1 VPLSLIAGPANA
13 GKVALLLERY
23 VARLDDDPVLI
34 VPTRSDVDRV
44 ERELLVQTGCLFG
57 GTIGTFD
64 DVFERVARD
73 DAARR
78 PVATEA
84 QRALLVRRALGT
96 VSLNGLGRSAR
107 FGGFADAL
115 LQTVGELESG
125 MLEPDAVDGDLA
137 RLYGAYRAQ
146 LDVAGLWD
154 RDLLRARAA
163 ARLESELAAWQGQ
176 PVFAYGFEDLT
187 AAEWRLVEALAG
199 RADVAVS
206 LPYEAGRTAFEAL
219 RDTAEG
225 LAALARGRIDEL
237 APRYGEIAQPALAH
251 VERCL
256 FADATPAAPPLEGA
270 VRFLEGAGARGTL
283 ESVADEILTLVRS
296 GTAPEQIAVVC
307 PSLER
312 WRAPLETVFGLFGV
326 PYRLEGA
333 VRFSRLPLGAAAL
346 SLLRFAWLGAGRQE
360 LYAYLRSP
368 FSGLARGG
376 VDFAEGRLRGR
387 GVATP
392 ERVEEETE
400 RLRGAAVPA
409 LEALRQGT
417 SAIDGVR
424 DLLRGMAIGAHGVGV
439 PPATEPA
446 RLDLLAYER
455 ALRLLD
461 ELEQWLRLG
470 GELDREDVVNA
481 LDRLT
486 VASAGAER
494 GRVLVTDL
502 ERVRTRRLEVAFLLG
517 LEEGSLPRRGG
528 ETPFLDD
535 DERRKLGPRLR
546 RADPV
551 ARDRYLFYTA
561 ATRASR
567 RLYLVREAAT
577 DEGSPRE
584 PSPFWDELR
593 GLFDADDVERA
604 TTRRPLS
611 ALTWPLEQAPTERE
625 RLRAVA
631 ALAATDRDEA
641 EAIARANGW
650 ERRLDRAIAAFDRP
664 TALTHP
670 LVLET
675 LGSRSTFNVTELERF
690 ADCSSA
696 WFIDRLIDPKT
707 IDAEVDAKLKGSVAH
722 QALYKFFSGLPR
734 ELGTDRVRPERV
746 DDAVRFMRSC
756 LDTALGGVR
765 MDMTDMQR
773 RELDQ
778 TLWRDLEAFVHAE
791 AGSVLPLEP
800 HRFEISFGSERS
812 PQELQRGLDLGGVT
826 LSGKIDRI
834 DRDPRSARGIV
845 IDYKSGKGAPSAAEI
860 ERELRLQVPLYMLV
874 LRDLVG
880 LEPLGGVYKPLAG
893 DRKMRGLLRAE
904 AEDDGIPGFARNDYL
919 PEDAFWTQVEGARA
933 TARGLA
939 ERIRTGDV
947 SHDPKGGECPSWCAL
962 WPMCRVRRA

>member
-23 VARLDDDPVLI
+23 VERLDDDPVLI

-44 ERELLVQTGCLFG
+44 ERELLARTGCLFG
-57 GTIGTFD
+57 GSIGTFD
-64 DVFERVARD
+64 DVFERVALGD
-73 DAARR
+73 PELR
-78 PVATEA
+78 PVAGDA
-84 QRALLVRRALGT
+84 QRVLLVRRALGT

-107 FGGFADAL
+107 FGGFADSL
-115 LQTVGELESG
+115 LQAVSELESG
-125 MLEPDAVDGDLA
+125 MLEPEALDGDLA
-137 RLYGAYRAQ
+137 RLYGAYRAE
-146 LDVAGLWD
+146 LDASGLWD

-163 ARLESELAAWQGQ
+163 ARLESDLAAWQGQ

-225 LAALARGRIDEL
+225 LATLARDRIEEL
-237 APRYGEIAQPALAH
+237 PPRYGEISLPALAH
-251 VERCL
+251 VERAL
-256 FADATPAAPPLEGA
+256 FVDAPPAAPPIEGA
-270 VRFLEGAGARGTL
+270 VRFLEAAGARGTL
-283 ESVADEILTLVRS
+283 EAVADEILALARA

-312 WRAPLETVFGLFGV
+312 WRAPLETVFGVFGV

-333 VRFSRLPLGAAAL
+333 VRFSRVPLGAAVL
-346 SLLRFAWLGAGRQE
+346 SLLRFAWLGGARQE
-360 LYAYLRSP
+360 LYGYLRSP
-368 FSGLARGG
+368 FSGLARAS

-387 GVATP
+387 GIATP

-400 RLRGAAVPA
+400 RLRGANLPA
-409 LEALRQGT
+409 LDALRQNP
-417 SAIDGVR
+417 SPIDGVR
-424 DLLRGMAIGAHGVGV
+424 DLLRGAAGGAHGVGV
-439 PPATEPA
+439 PPATEAA

-461 ELEQWLRLG
+461 ELEDWQRRG
-470 GELDREDVVNA
+470 GELEREDVVAA
-481 LDRLT
+481 LERLT
-486 VASAGAER
+486 IAPAAAER
-494 GRVLVTDL
+494 GRVLVTDH
-502 ERVRTRRLEVAFLLG
+502 ERARTRRLEVAFVLG

-535 DERRKLGPRLR
+535 DERRRLGPRLR

-611 ALTWPLEQAPTERE
+611 ALTWPLEQAPSERE

-631 ALAATDRDEA
+631 VLAAADRDEA

-650 ERRLDRAIAAFDRP
+650 ERRLDRLTRAFDRP
-664 TALTHP
+664 TVLSHP

-675 LGSRSTFNVTELERF
+675 LGLRTTFNVTELERF

-696 WFIDRLIDPKT
+696 WFLDRLIAPKT
-707 IDAEVDAKLKGSVAH
+707 IDAEVDAKLKGGVAH

-734 ELGTDRVRPERV
+734 ELGTDRVRPERL
-746 DDAVRFMRSC
+746 DDAVRFMRTC
-756 LDTALGGVR
+756 LDTALQGVR

-778 TLWRDLEAFVHAE
+778 ALWRDLEAFVHAE
-791 AGSVLPLEP
+791 AESKLPLEP
-800 HRFEISFGSERS
+800 HRFEVSFGSERS

-845 IDYKSGKGAPSAAEI
+845 IDYKSGRGAPSAAEI

-893 DRKMRGLLRAE
+893 DRRMRGLLRAE
-904 AEDDGIPGFARNDYL
+904 AADDGIPGFAPKDYL
-919 PEDAFWTQVEGARA
+919 PDDAFWAQVEGARE

-939 ERIRTGDV
+939 ERIRAGDV
-947 SHDPKGGECPSWCAL
+947 RHDPKGGECPSWCAL